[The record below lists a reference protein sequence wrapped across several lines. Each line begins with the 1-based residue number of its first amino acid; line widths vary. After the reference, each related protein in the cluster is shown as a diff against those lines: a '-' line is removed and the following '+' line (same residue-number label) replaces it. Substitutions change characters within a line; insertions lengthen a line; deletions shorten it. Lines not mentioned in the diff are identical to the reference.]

1 LFCDDCY
8 DYLIVG
14 QDRVV
19 SKSQSLAGR
28 YASALYELADQGRC
42 LDNVASD
49 LANFSKLID
58 ESKALD
64 RLIRSPVISRE
75 DQLVGM
81 DSVLNKANVN
91 ALTKKFIG
99 AVIMN
104 RRLFVIN
111 DIIMTFLEELAERR
125 GETKAKVTSAVKL
138 TADQA
143 KKLNTSLNKALGQKV
158 SLSFDVDETL
168 IGGLIVR
175 VGSRMIDSSI
185 RTKLQRLQIAM
196 KGVG

>member
-1 LFCDDCY
+1 M
-8 DYLIVG
+8 
-14 QDRVV
+14 V

-42 LDNVASD
+42 LDNVATD

-58 ESKALD
+58 ESAALY

-75 DQLVGM
+75 DKLVGM
-81 DSVLNKANVN
+81 DSVLNKAKVN

-111 DIIMTFLEELAERR
+111 DIIMTFLAELAERR
-125 GETKAKVTSAVKL
+125 GEIKADVTSAVKL
-138 TADQA
+138 TAYQA

-175 VGSRMIDSSI
+175 VGSRMLDSSI

>member
-1 LFCDDCY
+1 MDA
-8 DYLIVG
+8 V
-14 QDRVV
+14 
-19 SKSQSLAGR
+19 
-28 YASALYELADQGRC
+28 
-42 LDNVASD
+42 LD
-49 LANFSKLID
+49 
-58 ESKALD
+58 
-64 RLIRSPVISRE
+64 
-75 DQLVGM
+75 
-81 DSVLNKANVN
+81 KANVN

-111 DIIMTFLEELAERR
+111 DIIMTFLAELAERR
-125 GETKAKVTSAVKL
+125 GEIKANVTSAVKL

-143 KKLNTSLNKALGQKV
+143 KKLNASLNKALGQKV

-175 VGSRMIDSSI
+175 VGSRMLDSSI

>member
-1 LFCDDCY
+1 VFCDDYY
-8 DYLIVG
+8 DYFIVG
-14 QDRVV
+14 LSRVV
-19 SKSQSLAGR
+19 SNSQSLAGR
-28 YASALYELADQGRC
+28 YASALYELADQERC
-42 LDNVASD
+42 LDNVAND
-49 LANFSKLID
+49 LSNFSKLID

-81 DSVLNKANVN
+81 DSVLDKANVN

-143 KKLNTSLNKALGQKV
+143 KKLNSSLNKTLGQKV
-158 SLSFDVDETL
+158 SLSLVVDKTL

-175 VGSRMIDSSI
+175 VGSRMVDSSI

>member
-1 LFCDDCY
+1 
-8 DYLIVG
+8 
-14 QDRVV
+14 
-19 SKSQSLAGR
+19 
-28 YASALYELADQGRC
+28 LYELADQGRC
-42 LDNVASD
+42 LDDVASD
-49 LANFSKLID
+49 LASFSKLKD

-64 RLIRSPVISRE
+64 LLIRSPVISRE

-81 DSVLNKANVN
+81 DSVLNRANVN

-111 DIIMTFLEELAERR
+111 DIIVTFLAELAERR
-125 GETKAKVTSAVKL
+125 GEIKANVTSAVKL
-138 TADQA
+138 TADQV

-175 VGSRMIDSSI
+175 VGSRMLDSSI